1 MALCDSTVNNNSS
14 WSVYNYFNTASCSI
28 AFASDTLSACNQD
41 SVLLDAGSGYSSYT
55 WNTGDTTQTIYAN
68 SSGTYSVNTG
78 NAIPVQNNY
87 SMSFDGNDDRVEL
100 SNQIT
105 EGLTS
110 VTFMAWFNTTDHSGY
125 SDIVQQDGTSGALF
139 IRYNPDGSFT
149 YVFKAD
155 QGWRSISISPP
166 SYGVWHHVAMSWDG
180 TNIKAYLDGE
190 EVGSSSGSGTMS
202 GGGPIYIG
210 NWQQQ
215 EGFSG
220 KIDDVQ
226 YWNIALSESEIQMH
240 MNTELT
246 GSEEGL
252 IGYWNF
258 NEGEGSELIDLSGN
272 GYNGTIYGASW
283 SGDGSPV
290 EPPSYGCTDSYAL
303 NYDPNAG
310 LDDGSCYFPEDGNFS
325 LSFDGEANA
334 VDIDV
339 NISGDYT
346 VSGWFNY
353 ETANTGNAIVG
364 SSSNDY
370 IRLVPDL
377 NDGSQRFLGYNSP
390 TGANHMGQTAL
401 EANQWYHFTVTRAG
415 DELTFFIN
423 GEFDGSFSEPST
435 NLDWVKIG
443 IHRNGWQHGFHGNL
457 DNINI
462 LSLIHISE
470 PTRPY

>member
-1 MALCDSTVNNNSS
+1 M
-14 WSVYNYFNTASCSI
+14 
-28 AFASDTLSACNQD
+28 
-41 SVLLDAGSGYSSYT
+41 
-55 WNTGDTTQTIYAN
+55 
-68 SSGTYSVNTG
+68 
-78 NAIPVQNNY
+78 
-87 SMSFDGNDDRVEL
+87 
-100 SNQIT
+100 
-105 EGLTS
+105 
-110 VTFMAWFNTTDHSGY
+110 
-125 SDIVQQDGTSGALF
+125 
-139 IRYNPDGSFT
+139 
-149 YVFKAD
+149 
-155 QGWRSISISPP
+155 
-166 SYGVWHHVAMSWDG
+166 WHHVAMSWDG

-226 YWNIALSESEIQMH
+226 YWDIALSESEIQTH
-240 MNTELT
+240 MNTELI

-423 GEFDGSFSEPST
+423 GEFDGSFPEPST

-457 DNINI
+457 DNITIWDTHLEQHQIQEVMYTDSSWRNNDLLKANYKFNSNEGSI
-462 LSLIHISE
+462 LFDHSGNANHGQINGADWGDGFILPSASVTFMVNMRDYEGMEFENGDIYNGDCLLYTS
-470 PTRPY
+470 PSPRDRG